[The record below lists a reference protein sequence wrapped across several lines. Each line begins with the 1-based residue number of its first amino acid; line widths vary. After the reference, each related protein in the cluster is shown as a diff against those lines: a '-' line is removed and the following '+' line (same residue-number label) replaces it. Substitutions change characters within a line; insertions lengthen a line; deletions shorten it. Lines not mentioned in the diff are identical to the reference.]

1 MARVLEPLRPLV
13 SLLLQAP
20 APAETAAAATN
31 IAAAAGT
38 GPEIAALI
46 QDAVVDRRLVS
57 YALVHAG
64 VVDEVGEIT
73 QAAPLLLAQAHA
85 MVAMSL
91 EEGWELVLTVP
102 AFLTESLNEMS
113 RDNGGPGLPL
123 DTGRTI
129 RHVAESAQSHLV
141 IAAPYL
147 HPSFAAT
154 VAPALS
160 TLTEA
165 GGTGTVITRAL
176 GRSAPARSNANVAA
190 VAVLRGAASAAGGRL
205 KVCSWDESGLGIHFK
220 VVLADDQ
227 LAYIGSANL
236 TPGGT
241 RAHAE
246 VGMLLRGSRVK
257 ALSRWLHVVAD
268 ELTRRS

>member
-13 SLLLQAP
+13 SLFLQAP

-64 VVDEVGEIT
+64 VVDEVGEVT

-141 IAAPYL
+141 IAALYL

-176 GRSAPARSNANVAA
+176 GRSAPDRSNANVAA
-190 VAVLRGAASAAGGRL
+190 VEVLRGAAGGGLR
-205 KVCSWDESGLGIHFK
+205 VCSWDESGLGIHFK

-241 RAHAE
+241 RSHAE
-246 VGMLLRGSRVK
+246 AGMLLRGSRVK

-268 ELTRRS
+268 ELARRS